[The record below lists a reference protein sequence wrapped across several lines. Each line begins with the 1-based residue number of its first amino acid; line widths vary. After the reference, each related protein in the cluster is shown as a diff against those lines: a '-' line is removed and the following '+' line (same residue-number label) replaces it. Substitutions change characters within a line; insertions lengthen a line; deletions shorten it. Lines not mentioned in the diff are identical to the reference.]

1 VSSYVSSACTTAVVL
16 GLSRQIADE
25 ISCINPTGLVPFSP
39 KSNLTITSNAVLPY
53 LSAGAKSSIEAVA
66 STRTVQVNS
75 AFRTVAQ
82 QYLLYRWYQ
91 TGRCGISIAARP
103 GRSNH
108 ESGRAL
114 DLANYSSVS
123 SSLTSRGWSRVAGD
137 AVHFDHLA
145 SSDIRGQDVRAFQRL
160 WNRNNPSDKISE
172 DGAYGPQTEARLAKA
187 PATGFALG
195 ASCGSKA
202 FEAAA
207 IDVASVDGPDL
218 IEPGVRA
225 RYKLTLRNTSNV
237 EWSGSATL
245 TAPASTQLYD
255 ASWNSTA
262 TITTLGAPIG
272 PGELGEVVFDVTTPA
287 VTQETPI
294 FEQLALSHAG
304 TQLGTITLA
313 LTVVPAL
320 TEPTSGETH
329 EDLHDDE
336 HGEDADA
343 DEDGG
348 YHAVTGGCAVGGDGG
363 LGALAL
369 LLTVGLARRRRP
381 GKS

>member
-1 VSSYVSSACTTAVVL
+1 
-16 GLSRQIADE
+16 
-25 ISCINPTGLVPFSP
+25 
-39 KSNLTITSNAVLPY
+39 
-53 LSAGAKSSIEAVA
+53 
-66 STRTVQVNS
+66 VQVNS